1 MLKLDTSIQYMK
13 GVGPKR
19 VELFERLGIQTVKDL
34 LYYIPRRYED
44 RSDFSPIAR
53 LRVGVQH
60 TVSGKI
66 LTSGVQKLKK
76 NISILKVAIDDGT
89 GIIYAIWFNQPFLKE
104 QFKVNTKIV
113 VSGKV
118 QLYGRELQ
126 ISSQSYEILHS
137 KDEESDTEE
146 LIHTGRIVPFY
157 PLTQDISQRRIRR
170 MIKNALDNCL
180 DQINDMLPQDI
191 KDRYNLVNT
200 KCALLN
206 IHFTKTQKDKDLAY
220 RRIVFDEFLL
230 LQLGILLKK
239 ASISEPQLGIKHK
252 NKGILLKQFLG
263 TLPFKLT
270 DAQRKVIDEI
280 NQDMTSEEQMNRLI
294 QGEVGSGKTIVA
306 IAALLITIENGYQG
320 AIMVPTE
327 ILAEQHYITLA
338 EMLFPLGIK
347 VDLLIG
353 SSTQKSRAKIT
364 ENIRNGITDIII
376 GTHTLVQE
384 NIKFKRLGLVVIDE
398 QHRFGVLQRNMLRKK
413 GINPDVLVMT
423 ATPIPRTLALTVYG
437 DLDISTIRELPSGR
451 GSMST
456 HLISK
461 SRLKGVYNFIE
472 EEIKRGRQAYVVS
485 PLIEES
491 SVIEAVAVTQL
502 FEHFKKEIFPDMRVG
517 LLHGQMKNEDK
528 EKVMTEFREN
538 KINILVSTAV
548 IEVGIDIP
556 NATIMLIEN
565 AERFGLSQLHQLRGR
580 IGRGKDQSYCILYG
594 IPKTPEA
601 QKRMTVMTQT
611 QDGFRIAQEDL
622 ELRGPGEFF
631 GTKQHGLPEL
641 KIGNITSDLDIMEI
655 ARKEAANIIKTDPEL
670 LAKENAHIKRNFLQS
685 FKHRIDLAKV
695 G

>member
-19 VELFERLGIQTVKDL
+19 VALFERLGIQTVKDL

-44 RSDFSPIAR
+44 RRNFSPIAK
-53 LRVGVQH
+53 LGIGAQH
-60 TVSGKI
+60 TVSGKV

-76 NISILKVAIDDGT
+76 NLSILKVAIDDGT
-89 GIIYAIWFNQPFLKE
+89 GIIYAAWFNQPFLEE
-104 QFKVNTKIV
+104 QFKIGTKVV

-126 ISSQSYEILHS
+126 ISSQSYEILRS
-137 KDEESDTEE
+137 EDKESETEE
-146 LIHTGRIVPFY
+146 LIHTGIVVPFY
-157 PLTQDISQRRIRR
+157 PLTQNISQRRIRR

-180 DQINDMLPQDI
+180 DQINDMLPQDVKARHKLI
-191 KDRYNLVNT
+191 NT
-200 KCALLN
+200 RHALLN
-206 IHFTKTQKDKDLAY
+206 IHFPKMWKDKDLAY

-230 LQLGILLKK
+230 LQLGILLKR
-239 ASISEPQLGIKHK
+239 ASISEPQLGIKHQ
-252 NKGILLKQFLG
+252 NKGRLLEQFLK

-270 DAQRKVIDEI
+270 DAQHRVIDEI
-280 NQDMTSEEQMNRLI
+280 NRDMTSEKQMNRLI

-306 IAALLITIENGYQG
+306 IAALLISIENGYQG

-327 ILAEQHYITLA
+327 ILAEQHYIYMAEALA
-338 EMLFPLGIK
+338 PIGIK
-347 VDLLIG
+347 INLLIG
-353 SSTQKSRAKIT
+353 STTQKSRTEIT
-364 ENIRNGITDIII
+364 ENIRNGINDIII

-384 NIKFKRLGLVVIDE
+384 NIEFKRLGLVVIDE
-398 QHRFGVLQRNMLRKK
+398 QHRFGVLQRNILRKK
-413 GINPDVLVMT
+413 GLNPDVLVMT

-437 DLDISTIRELPSGR
+437 DLDISTIRELPPGR
-451 GSMST
+451 GTVST
-456 HLISK
+456 YWVSK
-461 SRLKGVYNFIE
+461 SQLQGVHEFIE

-491 SVIEAVAVTQL
+491 HIIEAVAATQL
-502 FEHFKKEIFPDMRVG
+502 FEHFKKEVFSNLRIG
-517 LLHGQMKNEDK
+517 LLHGQMKSEDK
-528 EKVMTEFREN
+528 EKVMQEFREN
-538 KINILVSTAV
+538 KINILVSTTV

-556 NATIMLIEN
+556 NSTIMLIEN

-601 QKRMTVMTQT
+601 LKRLTVMTQT

-641 KIGNITSDLDIMEI
+641 KIGNIILDLDIMEI
-655 ARKEAANIIKTDPEL
+655 ARKEAVNIIKSDPEL
-670 LAKENAHIKRNFLQS
+670 SAKENYLIKRNFLQS

>member
-1 MLKLDTSIQYMK
+1 MK

-19 VELFERLGIQTVKDL
+19 VALFERLGIQTIRDL
-34 LYYIPRRYED
+34 LYYVPLRYED
-44 RSDFSPIAR
+44 RSDFFPIAK
-53 LRVGVQH
+53 LRVGVQR
-60 TVSGKI
+60 TVAGKV
-66 LTSGVQKLKK
+66 LTSGVRKLKK
-76 NISILKVAIDDGT
+76 NLSVLKVAIDDGT
-89 GIIYAIWFNQPFLKE
+89 GIIYAVWFNQPFLE
-104 QFKVNTKIV
+104 DQFKVGIKVV

-118 QLYGRELQ
+118 QLYGKELQ
-126 ISSQSYEILHS
+126 ISSQSYEILRS
-137 KDEESDTEE
+137 KDEESEAEE

-157 PLTQDISQRRIRR
+157 PLTQNISQRRIRR
-170 MIKNALDNCL
+170 MVKNALDNCL
-180 DQINDMLPQDI
+180 DKIKDMLNQDTKNKYKLIDI
-191 KDRYNLVNT
+191 KQ
-200 KCALLN
+200 ALLS
-206 IHFTKTQKDKDLAY
+206 IHFPKTLEDKDSAY

-230 LQLGILLKK
+230 LQFGILLKR
-239 ASISEPQLGIKHK
+239 ASISEPQLGIKHQ
-252 NKGILLKQFLG
+252 NKGKMLTQFLK

-270 DAQRKVIDEI
+270 DAQRRVIDEI
-280 NQDMTSEEQMNRLI
+280 NHDMTSEKQMNRLV

-306 IAALLITIENGYQG
+306 IAALLTSIENGYQG
-320 AIMVPTE
+320 AIMVPTG
-327 ILAEQHYITLA
+327 ILAEQHYIYMAEALA
-338 EMLFPLGIK
+338 PIGIK
-347 VDLLIG
+347 VDLLTG
-353 SSTQKSRAKIT
+353 GTTSKSRSEIT
-364 ENIRNGITDIII
+364 ENMQNGITDIII
-376 GTHTLVQE
+376 GTHTLIQE
-384 NIKFKRLGLVVIDE
+384 NIKFKKLGLVVIDE
-398 QHRFGVLQRNMLRKK
+398 QHRFGVLQRDVLRKK
-413 GINPDVLVMT
+413 GLDPDVLVMT